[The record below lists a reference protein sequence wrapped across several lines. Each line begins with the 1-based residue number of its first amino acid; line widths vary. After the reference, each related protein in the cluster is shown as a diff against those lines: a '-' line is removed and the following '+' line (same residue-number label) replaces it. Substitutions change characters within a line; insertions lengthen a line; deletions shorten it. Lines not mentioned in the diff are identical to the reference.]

1 MGKLLDKAIVFA
13 TKAHEGQL
21 RKGTDIPYI
30 LHPLEAASIVATMT
44 TDDEILAGAVLHD
57 VVEDTNTTIE
67 QICDLFGERVA
78 EFVDFESE
86 DKRKDLP
93 ASITWTIRKH
103 ENIRR
108 LRNAPVDALM
118 ITLGDELSNV
128 RAIKR
133 DFDALGDE
141 IWQRFSQKD
150 KKEHYWYYK
159 HLLLRLS
166 QLEEHQAY
174 KELFEL
180 LTDVFER
187 NKQS

>member
-1 MGKLLDKAIVFA
+1 
-13 TKAHEGQL
+13 
-21 RKGTDIPYI
+21 
-30 LHPLEAASIVATMT
+30 
-44 TDDEILAGAVLHD
+44 
-57 VVEDTNTTIE
+57 
-67 QICDLFGERVA
+67 
-78 EFVDFESE
+78 
-86 DKRKDLP
+86 
-93 ASITWTIRKH
+93 
-103 ENIRR
+103 
-108 LRNAPVDALM
+108 M

-141 IWQRFSQKD
+141 IWQRFNQKD